1 MLRTANLQQRFGP
14 SSQIQFYPQEN
25 VNRVD
30 TKEIE
35 MHHTWTRKRAVTGVS
50 GQRTHDKMFGAQTE
64 GHALKKWYPERAEHI
79 RQCETRDRG
88 FNILSHGKHVPV

>member
-1 MLRTANLQQRFGP
+1 MRRTQNLQQKFGP

-25 VNRVD
+25 TVRDDPREVPMFHSWN
-30 TKEIE
+30 
-35 MHHTWTRKRAVTGVS
+35 RKRSVTGYS
-50 GQRTHDKMFGAQTE
+50 GKRTHEKMFGRDSE
-64 GHALKKWYPERAEHI
+64 GHQVKKWYPERAEHI